1 MSRHRLKFELLSE
14 KFTICRL
21 PADAAIPAWAVRG
34 MLNSITRTTDELS
47 IICREASVP
56 ADVNAER
63 GWKCLKLN
71 GPISF
76 SETGVLTAFLQ
87 PLSDHAI
94 PIFVL
99 STHDTDYVL
108 VKEAW
113 LTKALQCLRDAGHD
127 DGTTPGAN

>member
-1 MSRHRLKFELLSE
+1 
-14 KFTICRL
+14 
-21 PADAAIPAWAVRG
+21 
-34 MLNSITRTTDELS
+34 
-47 IICREASVP
+47 
-56 ADVNAER
+56 
-63 GWKCLKLN
+63 
-71 GPISF
+71 
-76 SETGVLTAFLQ
+76 VLTAFVQ

-113 LTKALQCLRDAGHD
+113 LKKALQCLRDAGHD